1 MCLQVTFITTNLN
14 KDGLK
19 GNKNKAFILI
29 IILAKALFVKE
40 NTESRKLQDN
50 KTKMKNKIF

>member
-14 KDGLK
+14 KGGLK

-29 IILAKALFVKE
+29 IILAKALFVKK
-40 NTESRKLQDN
+40 NTENRKLQDN
-50 KTKMKNKIF
+50 KTKMKNKMF